1 MNKLQTAWITVPPM
15 ETWNLILPLNNT
27 NKNLNLSKIPLAV
40 GHNNKLYSAIVSNNF
55 VANSKDLYPIR
66 IKKLN
71 RFLKVGPI
79 VGIFTINGPNGFKGN
94 KNNYKSI
101 IQMGMKTGVFVYVF
115 TAKSIDMVNKTVK
128 AYIFLPQQKKWIIKT
143 MPLPDVVYNRIP
155 YRRDEEKPIVKEAV
169 NFLNNENIPFFNPYF
184 FNKWALY
191 KWMKESD
198 EFKKLIPETT
208 ILSKENLYYLLGRNH
223 ILYLKPI
230 NGKAG
235 LGFIKIENTNNYFEL
250 IYQFNKG
257 TITRKF
263 NTFSKLWSSITKLTA
278 NREYI
283 IQSGIELITYD
294 GSPYDIR
301 ILVQKNGYGKWLVSG
316 IGIRVAGKESITTHV
331 PRGGYIESIDK
342 VFNNSF
348 GTHYSD
354 DLKEKISDLAIRIA
368 QYIEKRIGYP
378 LGELSIDLGIDKK
391 ENIWFFEANSKP
403 MEFDEPN
410 IRETSLLRLMQYFRY
425 LSGFNET
432 G

>member
-1 MNKLQTAWITVPPM
+1 VSKLQTAWITIPPM
-15 ETWNLILPLNNT
+15 ETWSLILPLENINVA
-27 NKNLNLSKIPLAV
+27 KVPLAV
-40 GHNNKLYSAIVSNNF
+40 GHNNKLYHAIVSNNSI
-55 VANSKDLYPIR
+55 ANSKELYPIR
-66 IKKLN
+66 IKRLN
-71 RFLKVGPI
+71 KFLKVGPI

-101 IQMGMKTGVFVYVF
+101 IQMGMRTGVFVYVF
-115 TAKSIDMVNKTVK
+115 TAESIDMVNKTVK
-128 AYIFLPQQKKWIIKT
+128 AYIFLPKQKKWITNI

-155 YRRDEEKPIVKEAV
+155 YRRDEEKQIVKEAI
-169 NFLNNENIPFFNPYF
+169 NFLNSEGIPFFNPYF

-191 KWMKESD
+191 QWMKESD

-208 ILSKENLYYLLGRNH
+208 ILSKENLYNLLKNNS

-235 LGFIKIENTNNYFEL
+235 LGFIKIEKNDNYL
-250 IYQFNKG
+250 DLTYQFNKG
-257 TITRKF
+257 TINKR
-263 NTFSKLWSSITKLTA
+263 FSIISNLWNLIAQLTA

-283 IQSGIELITYD
+283 IQSGIELNTYY

-301 ILVQKNGYGKWLVSG
+301 VLVQKNGYGKWLVSG
-316 IGIRVAGKESITTHV
+316 IGIRVAGRESITTHV

-348 GTHYSD
+348 GSYYTD
-354 DLKEKISDLAIRIA
+354 NLKEKISDLAIRIS
-368 QYIEKRIGYP
+368 QYIEKRISYP
-378 LGELSIDLGIDKK
+378 LGELSLDLGIDK
-391 ENIWFFEANSKP
+391 NNIIWFFEANSKP

-425 LSGFNET
+425 LSGFTET